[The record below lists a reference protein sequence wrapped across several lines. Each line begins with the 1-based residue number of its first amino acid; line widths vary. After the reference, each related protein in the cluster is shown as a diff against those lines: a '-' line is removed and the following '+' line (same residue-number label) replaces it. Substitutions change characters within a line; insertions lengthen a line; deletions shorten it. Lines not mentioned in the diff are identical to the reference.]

1 MNKKA
6 LSVLLIIIMVVC
18 FGGALSYPIQYF
30 FQKEGN
36 EADIDALRNM
46 RRSALEN
53 SAGPTRT
60 MTAETQT
67 VQADATVV
75 VSSTSGPVSTG
86 AAVVN
91 SAAITP
97 APSPKASA
105 ADIPT
110 VREPVVTVSGS
121 AEPYSRATELSPVQT
136 TEPTERPDEA
146 SEAPVAAITAGPENT
161 LPATAAP
168 AETAATA
175 PEVTV
180 TIVPAATATI
190 APAPTAAPVE
200 TDRRYR
206 EDGALPYASK
216 ESVELDPEQILPQY
230 REIYEQNNDLVGW
243 LYIPGTPID
252 YPVLQSEESDYYLR
266 RDFYGEPNDNGQLIM
281 DSACDPWTPSYNL
294 VISGHNMKSG
304 MMFGTLALYATKG
317 YWSSHKT
324 FTYDSLTR
332 EGTYVV
338 FAAFYSADYDVD
350 EEGFRYNADIQYRL
364 DAEVWLEDV
373 FENCEYDTGI
383 DVEFGDEIL
392 TLTTCLYHRE
402 NGRFVVV
409 ARRVREG
416 EVIK

>member
-1 MNKKA
+1 MNKKT
-6 LSVLLIIIMVVC
+6 LSFLLIIIMVIC
-18 FGGALSYPIQYF
+18 FAGALSYPIQYF
-30 FQKEGN
+30 LQKEGN

-53 SAGPTRT
+53 SAVPAQTAA
-60 MTAETQT
+60 AETQT
-67 VQADATVV
+67 VQADATAMA
-75 VSSTSGPVSTG
+75 SATGGPVSTG
-86 AAVVN
+86 AAVVHSGSN
-91 SAAITP
+91 TSAPGPTPSETP
-97 APSPKASA
+97 APTDPA
-105 ADIPT
+105 A
-110 VREPVVTVSGS
+110 
-121 AEPYSRATELSPVQT
+121 AEQTPQETEDTAAAMTAAPDATAAETPQKATEAPEEAT
-136 TEPTERPDEA
+136 TQPT
-146 SEAPVAAITAGPENT
+146 SEATEKPGITEAPEATETPAITAT
-161 LPATAAP
+161 PAP
-168 AETAATA
+168 
-175 PEVTV
+175 
-180 TIVPAATATI
+180 TATI
-190 APAPTAAPVE
+190 APEE
-200 TDRRYR
+200 TDRYYR
-206 EDGALPYASK
+206 EDGVPYASK
-216 ESVELDPEQILPQY
+216 DSVQLNPDDILPQY

-252 YPVLQSEESDYYLR
+252 YPVLQSEESDFYLR
-266 RDFYGEPNDNGQLIM
+266 RDFYGQPNDNGQLIM
-281 DSACDPWTPSYNL
+281 DSSCDPWTPSYNL

-304 MMFGTLALYATKG
+304 MMFGTLAYYATKS

-364 DAEVWLEDV
+364 DADVWLEDV
-373 FENCEYDTGI
+373 FENREYDTGI